1 MNSTANKIL
10 STRPQATFQFFYI
23 GLVMSAIGVILMVK
37 AWVILGFPLLLIG
50 VFTFLT
56 ITGVQIDLAKREY
69 RFYYNLLFM
78 KFGHWKSLD
87 GYTHVILSPVCSRM
101 VLNVR
106 SVSTSISTRS
116 FTIYL
121 IGLENEPLELMEF
134 TDLKEAEAYL
144 EMIAAEIG
152 LEAINKHEIMSDL
165 AFKRRRFRR

>member
-1 MNSTANKIL
+1 
-10 STRPQATFQFFYI
+10 
-23 GLVMSAIGVILMVK
+23 MVK

-50 VFTFLT
+50 VFTLLT
-56 ITGVQIDLAKREY
+56 ITGVEINLAKREY

-78 KFGHWKSLD
+78 KFGDWKTLD
-87 GYTHVILSPVCSRM
+87 GFTHVILSPYRSTTE
-101 VLNVR
+101 LNVR
-106 SVSTSISTRS
+106 SVSTNITTRS

-121 IGLENEPLELMEF
+121 IGLNNEPLELMEF
-134 TDLKEAEAYL
+134 TELKEAEAYL